1 MNGLTNKSILIVGGG
16 SGIGLATALRAAASG
31 ATPIIAGRSREKLD
45 AALAKLPNSARAE
58 VLDFADAASVTSLVE
73 RIGPIDHLVLSAS
86 SAVAWGGFADLKEEG
101 GPHRVRKQILGL
113 LARDKGARAKASRRW
128 RHRNGHGSGWTS
140 GPTRH
145 VGVGGGKRSHCCR
158 GTGAGGR
165 TRAPTS

>member
-58 VLDFADAASVTSLVE
+58 VLDFADAASVTSLAE

-86 SAVAWGGFADLKEEG
+86 RQSPGADSQTSKRRRSAPRSKTNS
-101 GPHRVRKQILGL
+101 
-113 LARDKGARAKASRRW
+113 GA
-128 RHRNGHGSGWTS
+128 
-140 GPTRH
+140 
-145 VGVGGGKRSHCCR
+145 
-158 GTGAGGR
+158 TGA
-165 TRAPTS
+165 